1 MIIAEPEELH
11 AINLHT
17 PVLQE
22 IKVIRQIL
30 YALCIPQAQV
40 MVACNEYLVAI
51 RQIDIPIQEIQHF
64 ILIAVMANVTTM
76 YDDISLRQVFYLMM
90 QTMSVG

>member
-11 AINLHT
+11 AIYLHA
-17 PVLQE
+17 PILQE
-22 IKVIRQIL
+22 IKVVRQIL
-30 YALCIPQAQV
+30 YVISIPQAKIV
-40 MVACNEYLVAI
+40 ISCYEYLMAI
-51 RQIDIPIQEIQHF
+51 RQLDIPVQEIQHF
-64 ILIAVMANVTTM
+64 VLIAIMANVTTM